1 MYSVLIHCF
10 TDLRSYNCIY
20 AKTNRDNLSE
30 TFNCDENIKTLRKI
44 LIGKILLLRATV
56 LSRLNL
62 DKDCEAAFQKA
73 LSHNSGKFLKY
84 TYS

>member
-1 MYSVLIHCF
+1 MNLFLIYYF
-10 TDLRSYNCIY
+10 TDLRSFNCLYSKI
-20 AKTNRDNLSE
+20 NSDNFSE

-73 LSHNSGKFLKY
+73 LAYNSGKI
-84 TYS
+84 